1 LSLLSDLNAPASLSS
16 TTRQPLPVLTLNGV
30 PLSGLVEAEVTN
42 ASHFAAD
49 SFRVVLASTKLP
61 SAYGPAYWSQSVGDK
76 IGLSVGFIGV
86 SPTQL
91 ILGQVDN
98 IDYDPVARQI
108 TLTGRDLSAPLIDT
122 RTSEKFVNQTSSQI
136 AQTLAARHGLQT
148 VDGFG
153 NPTVTPTTTKA
164 GTYYSNENVVLTQ
177 DQSEW
182 DLLIY
187 LAEHEGFDV
196 WVSGNTLNFQ
206 PSPVTTNPSYKIQ
219 WQDTPI
225 AISNAIDL
233 HLSRSET
240 LAKDIIVKVQSWN
253 QKQQKAFTVTYKVT
267 QANKGQRSGGLAQT
281 YSFNVPNLTRDQAY
295 ALAKSK
301 AEDITRH
308 ERVLTATLPGD
319 GMLTTRAMVQLVG
332 TNTAWDQ
339 SYYPDTIT
347 RHISFDGGYRMEL
360 RAKNHSTQSTVVLG

>member
-1 LSLLSDLNAPASLSS
+1 LFLNSPSTLSG
-16 TTRQPLPVLTLNGV
+16 TTRKPIPVLTVNGV
-30 PLSGLVEAEVTN
+30 VLPGLIEAEVTN

-49 SFRVVLASTKLP
+49 TFRVVLASGTLP
-61 SAYGPAYWSQSVGDK
+61 AAYAPNYWSQSVGDQL
-76 IGLSVGFIGV
+76 GLSVGFAGA

-98 IDYDPVARQI
+98 IDYDPVARTI
-108 TLTGRDLSAPLIDT
+108 TMTGRDLSAPLIDT
-122 RTSEKFVNQTSSQI
+122 RTSEKFVNQTSSEI
-136 AQTLAARHGLQT
+136 VQTLAARHGLQASAQA
-148 VDGFG
+148 
-153 NPTVTPTTTKA
+153 TTTKA
-164 GTYYSNENVVLTQ
+164 GTYYNLENVLLTQ

-187 LAEHEGFDV
+187 LAEHEQFDV
-196 WVSGNTLNFQ
+196 WVSGNTLNFM
-206 PSPVTTNPSYKIQ
+206 PSPVTTNPSYKIT
-219 WQDTPI
+219 WQDTP
-225 AISNAIDL
+225 AQSSAIDI

-253 QKQQKAFTVTYKVT
+253 QKQQRAFTVTYKVT

-281 YSFNVPNLTRDQAY
+281 YSYNVPNLTRDQAY

-308 ERVLTATLPGD
+308 ERILTATLPGD
-319 GMLTTRAMVQLVG
+319 NILTTRAMVQLVG

-347 RHISFDGGYRMEL
+347 RHISFEEGYRMEL
-360 RAKNHSTQSTVVLG
+360 RAKSHSTQSTVVLG